1 MAEFKRPKNDREFEI
16 NFSPINKL
24 MNKTEALLESSR
36 CLFCYDAP
44 CTKACPT
51 HIDIPL
57 FIRQINSGN
66 VKGAAKTIYASNY
79 MGNLCGKVCPVEVLC
94 EGSCVYVNQG
104 VRAIEIGRLQ
114 NFATNKVISEKIEIF
129 TEGEKVN
136 KKVAII
142 GGGPAGISCASEL
155 RSAGINADIYEGRK
169 MATGLALHG
178 IAPYKIANEDVLEEL
193 NYLQRQFNFN
203 IFYNR
208 YIKSKDELAKL
219 EKEYD
224 FIFLGIGNSNTSAL
238 NIPGEDKKNVFGAVE
253 IVEELRL
260 KKSNVVYGNKVIV
273 FGGGNTAMDAA
284 SESARMGAEKV
295 TLAYRRSRKD
305 MGAYEFEYD
314 LAKSVGVKA
323 YFNIAPV
330 EILGD
335 DKVTGVR
342 FIKTETKGGKLKT
355 IKGSEFTE
363 ECDMVI
369 KATGQSRHFELY
381 QNIDNLEV
389 DDFGKI
395 VVDKNFRTTNPKY
408 YAAGDAV
415 NGGKEVVNS
424 VAEGKQ
430 AAKSMITILLNIKKR
445 N

>member
-1 MAEFKRPKNDREFEI
+1 MAEFKRPKNDREFEV

-24 MNKTEALLESSR
+24 MNKTEALLESSK

-57 FIRQINSGN
+57 FIRQINTGN
-66 VKGAAKTIYASNY
+66 VTGAAKTIYASNY

-104 VRAIEIGRLQ
+104 VKAIEIGRLQ
-114 NFATNKVISEKIEIF
+114 NYATNKVISEDIKIF
-129 TEGEKVN
+129 SEGATVRG
-136 KKVAII
+136 KVAII

-155 RSAGINADIYEGRK
+155 RMAGIEVDIYEGRK
-169 MATGLALHG
+169 YATGLAMHG

-193 NYLQRQFNFN
+193 NYLQEQFKFN
-203 IFYNR
+203 ILYNR
-208 YIKSKDELAKL
+208 FIKSKEEIQML

-253 IVEELRL
+253 IIEELRM
-260 KKSNVVYGNKVIV
+260 KKSNAVYGNKVIV

-284 SESARMGAEKV
+284 SESARMGAERV
-295 TLAYRRSRKD
+295 TLAYRRSRED

-323 YFNIAPV
+323 YFNTAPI

-335 DKVTGVR
+335 EKVTGVK
-342 FIKTETKGGKLKT
+342 FIKTETKDGRLKT

-381 QNIDNLEV
+381 ENINNLEV
-389 DDFGKI
+389 DDFGRI
-395 VVDKNFRTTNPKY
+395 VVDDNFCTTNPKY

-424 VAEGKQ
+424 VAEGKK
-430 AAKSMITILLNIKKR
+430 AAKAIISLILK
-445 N
+445 